1 MWERGPDKKRKDEAP
16 KEGNRER
23 LSPECGLN
31 WREKMEA
38 EKGRDGGGGGG
49 D

>member
-1 MWERGPDKKRKDEAP
+1 MWERGPDKKRKDEALT
-16 KEGNRER
+16 EGNRER
-23 LSPECGLN
+23 LSLECGLN

-38 EKGRDGGGGGG
+38 EKGRDGGGG